1 MKREAPRGSQRE
13 AGLQDQDAVDTPVR
27 VPATIS
33 AALIKDVQRMTM
45 EGEQKEALDQ
55 NTELDAG

>member
-1 MKREAPRGSQRE
+1 M
-13 AGLQDQDAVDTPVR
+13 VDTPVR